1 MKKKKI
7 LLMIFIGIVVSGVV
21 LMYSSYALFS
31 ANQISKSAITIKVG
45 TMNGTLK
52 VDGTT
57 TNKLTLDKGKKQTFV
72 VTLENLNA
80 IEGKFLPYYIG
91 EFPAG
96 VTFGYLEETGVD
108 LPIETNLSKNGKK
121 TYSIYLEN
129 NSSSSV
135 TINLGVQGGLANQ
148 PLSLPS
154 NSHMIPQAIRENR
167 NISNIWKYDQV
178 TGSSTFCVTG
188 EESTCVEYTEKP
200 KTYEVGTIVKYKV
213 NDTEEKYF
221 HVVSD
226 NGDTLTLQQR
236 ENIVYDIAWYAGGS
250 NTKGPLTIL
259 PALESATSGWT
270 NVLDQTY
277 TMGTTIFKDNA
288 FTECSSYNSCTTNT
302 YTLGERTAKA
312 RMITVQ
318 EAHGL
323 GCTGSPKSCP
333 IWMYNYLSFSSSSG
347 GSGSGGSSSSNGGT
361 VNQTGGEY
369 GSNDGYWTMNAN
381 SSVSPYA

>member
-1 MKKKKI
+1 
-7 LLMIFIGIVVSGVV
+7 
-21 LMYSSYALFS
+21 
-31 ANQISKSAITIKVG
+31 
-45 TMNGTLK
+45 
-52 VDGTT
+52 
-57 TNKLTLDKGKKQTFV
+57 
-72 VTLENLNA
+72 
-80 IEGKFLPYYIG
+80 
-91 EFPAG
+91 
-96 VTFGYLEETGVD
+96 
-108 LPIETNLSKNGKK
+108 
-121 TYSIYLEN
+121 
-129 NSSSSV
+129 
-135 TINLGVQGGLANQ
+135 
-148 PLSLPS
+148 
-154 NSHMIPQAIRENR
+154 
-167 NISNIWKYDQV
+167 
-178 TGSSTFCVTG
+178 
-188 EESTCVEYTEKP
+188 
-200 KTYEVGTIVKYKV
+200 
-213 NDTEEKYF
+213 
-221 HVVSD
+221 
-226 NGDTLTLQQR
+226 
-236 ENIVYDIAWYAGGS
+236 
-250 NTKGPLTIL
+250 L